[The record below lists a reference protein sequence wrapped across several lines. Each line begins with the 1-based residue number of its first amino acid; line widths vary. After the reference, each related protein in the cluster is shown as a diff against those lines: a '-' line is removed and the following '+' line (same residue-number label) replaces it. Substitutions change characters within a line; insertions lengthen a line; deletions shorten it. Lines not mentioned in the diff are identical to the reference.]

1 MVMVLVASA
10 AVAASAG
17 QHASVAAR
25 VGSVVEEAGIVSAA
39 LRQECDG
46 GGVMVGDDDVSFG
59 GCGGVSG
66 TRCISSC
73 KGGQQ
78 SGRGRQRE
86 CSAAAGACD
95 GCGVT
100 VVMVVTAGE
109 RRHYDGGRVVAE
121 GGAVTTVVTADVG
134 AAKGADGG
142 VMSVSSYC
150 AGEMFVVTSAC
161 CRTSGAGEVGVVTS

>member
-46 GGVMVGDDDVSFG
+46 GGVMVGDDDDVSFG

-142 VMSVSSYC
+142 VMSVSSFSVQ
-150 AGEMFVVTSAC
+150 E
-161 CRTSGAGEVGVVTS
+161 